1 MRSNRLLGAQ
11 LVEHNLVN
19 IDHLEQANEKLLELI
34 STGAPRQRTVLGVLA
49 YELNAVKEE
58 DILIHQSDTD
68 GTGVVDLR
76 HYEMNEELKAKL
88 DIASCWATWSVPFD
102 VEEDVTFVATAYYL
116 SPPVRKYWE
125 ELYDGRVLWF
135 GTTLENIA
143 DLLEAHEGA
152 AAGLAPATE
161 PTA

>member
-1 MRSNRLLGAQ
+1 
-11 LVEHNLVN
+11 
-19 IDHLEQANEKLLELI
+19 
-34 STGAPRQRTVLGVLA
+34 
-49 YELNAVKEE
+49 
-58 DILIHQSDTD
+58 
-68 GTGVVDLR
+68 
-76 HYEMNEELKAKL
+76 
-88 DIASCWATWSVPFD
+88 
-102 VEEDVTFVATAYYL
+102 
-116 SPPVRKYWE
+116 VRKYWE

>member
-1 MRSNRLLGAQ
+1 M
-11 LVEHNLVN
+11 
-19 IDHLEQANEKLLELI
+19 
-34 STGAPRQRTVLGVLA
+34 
-49 YELNAVKEE
+49 
-58 DILIHQSDTD
+58 
-68 GTGVVDLR
+68 
-76 HYEMNEELKAKL
+76 
-88 DIASCWATWSVPFD
+88 
-102 VEEDVTFVATAYYL
+102 TFVATAYYL

>member
-102 VEEDVTFVATAYYL
+102 V
-116 SPPVRKYWE
+116 
-125 ELYDGRVLWF
+125 
-135 GTTLENIA
+135 
-143 DLLEAHEGA
+143 
-152 AAGLAPATE
+152 
-161 PTA
+161 